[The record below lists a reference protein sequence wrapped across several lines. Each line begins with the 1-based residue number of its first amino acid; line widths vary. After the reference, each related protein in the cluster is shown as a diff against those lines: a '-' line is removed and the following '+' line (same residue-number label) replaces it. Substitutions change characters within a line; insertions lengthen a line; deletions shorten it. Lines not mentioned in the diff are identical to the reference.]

1 VEELQ
6 PSFDAAQQT
15 KRPRSSSLS
24 GDEVVTQQLDTVNHR
39 YQSLLDILSDR
50 VRQFAALHPDDPQVK
65 VGNHSFPY
73 LIML

>member
-1 VEELQ
+1 M
-6 PSFDAAQQT
+6 P
-15 KRPRSSSLS
+15 

-65 VGNHSFPY
+65 VGNES
-73 LIML
+73 LISILLCCDALSLNHPLSCAQPTRQM